1 MVSFPKKSAGEDKTP
16 VPSEP
21 FSVPNTSDGS
31 TSTSYVRLSPSG
43 STKFA
48 EMSNVTFPPSSHAGI
63 EILSQ
68 IMTDYF
74 MASSAKKEEIK
85 LLKPQE
91 TAFALGQALAQK
103 AVKKNIKSA
112 IFDRQKYQYHGRV
125 KNIADGA
132 RTGGLKI

>member
-1 MVSFPKKSAGEDKTP
+1 MIPKSFLYKKKKKTQ
-16 VPSEP
+16 VIKGNKGT
-21 FSVPNTSDGS
+21 NTRP
-31 TSTSYVRLSPSG
+31 RLSVYR
-43 STKFA
+43 
-48 EMSNVTFPPSSHAGI
+48 SNRFIYTQLIDDMNGKTIVSVN
-63 EILSQ
+63 EKEL
-68 IMTDYF
+68 
-74 MASSAKKEEIK
+74 KKEEIK
-85 LLKPQE
+85 SLKPQE